1 VADSAHE
8 TRKKLLKQMPL
19 FSRLDPPQ
27 LESLCDVTRIR
38 HLGAK
43 DELCHK
49 GDPGTEVYVIVSGK
63 LKVGHTSADGTDV
76 VFNLMDSGEVVGEV
90 AFLTGGKRTGTVSA
104 LEPTELLVLDRRDFL
119 DFLRG
124 QPEVAID
131 MMALLAERLAN
142 VSELI
147 EDRAFLDLPARLA
160 KKLVFLCEQYGDSH
174 DQDTELGLRLSQS
187 ELGNMVG
194 TSRESINKQIRAWE
208 QDGVLEMKRGHITIH
223 RMDTLE
229 RLAGLL
235 V

>member
-1 VADSAHE
+1 VSESAQE
-8 TRKKLLKQMPL
+8 RRRELLKQMPL
-19 FSRLDPPQ
+19 FSKLDLPQ
-27 LESLCDVTRIR
+27 LESICSVTRVR

-43 DELCHK
+43 EELCHK
-49 GDPGTEVYVIVSGK
+49 GDSGTEVYVIISGK

-90 AFLTGGKRTGTVSA
+90 AFLTGGVRTGTVSA

-124 QPEVAID
+124 QPEVALD

-142 VSELI
+142 VSELV

-160 KKLVFLCEQYGDSH
+160 KKLVLLCEQYGDSH
-174 DQDTELGLRLSQS
+174 DKDTELGITLSQS

-208 QDGVLEMKRGHITIH
+208 QGGVLEMKRGHITIH